1 VALGRLS
8 WEAGRVPCITA
19 LRFWSQNNEIRY
31 KVRALEDDLPVEQSR
46 SVEAS
51 RSDALI
57 G

>member
-1 VALGRLS
+1 LGSRP
-8 WEAGRVPCITA
+8 VPCTTT